1 MKKDVG
7 ALPPDRHR
15 YVSLRS
21 RAEFARV
28 YRKGSRRRVGG
39 ILVISAVGDP
49 GPPQVGVVAGRRVG
63 SAVVRN
69 RAKRRLREALLKAEL
84 SGGTSY
90 LIVALPVIAD
100 AGFAEIAMWVRRGVR
115 PSRRKEKRREAH

>member
-1 MKKDVG
+1 MKRDVA

-28 YRKGSRRRVGG
+28 YREGSRRRVGE
-39 ILVISAVGDP
+39 ILVISAVGEP

-69 RAKRRLREALLKAEL
+69 RVKRRLREALLKAEL

-90 LIVALPVIAD
+90 LIVALPLIAD
-100 AGFAEIAMWVRRGVR
+100 AGFDEIARWVRRGVR
-115 PSRRKEKRREAH
+115 SSRGEGKRREAY